1 MVEKMKNKSSILYV
15 IMGILVVGIFAAF
28 FIGANTN
35 KQIPVT
41 NDPNTNIYTNP
52 NTTTNQNTT
61 QTQPASFKDS
71 DFIVLTK
78 ENLLTLLL
86 QGSTDSGRSS
96 GMKSLSAVDIATNA
110 AAPMAEGTANESSS
124 NDSDYSTT
132 NVQVQGIDE
141 GDIVKTNGEKIF
153 IGKPNKLIVI
163 NNITPPLDDIYDLK
177 ISEEPNNTSH
187 YSYYTGPEE
196 TIQTILLDED
206 LLYLVTTKYHTESKF
221 DNSLLYP
228 QIISIPT
235 TVVTTYK
242 IKQNSLE
249 ELSKIEMDGTYYQS
263 RLKDGYVYLITNT
276 SQFYYS
282 NPIVLDDVIINP
294 IIETKAGK
302 VSSLDRTIIMPKDGT
317 PENTNMY
324 TVTTLKYSEASDSVI
339 DSLDLL
345 LDYSSTIYMSEDN
358 LYIAHKE
365 NQYWGWR
372 WYGFYNNNMEVFKE
386 IYKDVYPSSVENE
399 IKENIDD
406 SEKIL
411 EILNKYYETLDEK
424 EKEELYNDIQDRANK
439 YYEDKQRERQ
449 KTYINRIELKS
460 NGKLGDVI
468 TGSVQGDL
476 LNQFSL
482 DEDKDGYLRVAIT
495 YRNENYKNENG
506 IVILDSSL
514 KEYSTLDGLAE
525 DERIYSV
532 RFMGDKVFLVT
543 FRQMDPF
550 FVIDLSDRK
559 NPEVLGY
566 LKIPGYSSYLHPI
579 SDTLILGVGQNTKAT
594 QWGGVSQTG
603 VKVSLFDVSDYEDPK
618 EVATY
623 VVDTDNSYTPIQND
637 HKAFL
642 YIEKENLIVIP
653 VTEYYN
659 TRGPG
664 TNFYVLE
671 LTKDDIKEKEVISHD
686 SASTNWYSEILRS
699 LYIGDEL
706 YTISGTQIVTY
717 NFGTEDKTEV
727 SIN

>member
-1 MVEKMKNKSSILYV
+1 MKNKNSILYIV
-15 IMGILVVGIFAAF
+15 IGILLVGVIAAF

-35 KQIPVT
+35 KQAPVT
-41 NDPNTNIYTNP
+41 TGPNTNTP
-52 NTTTNQNTT
+52 TTNITTNNTTT
-61 QTQPASFKDS
+61 QTQPASFKGS
-71 DFIVLTK
+71 DFLVLTK
-78 ENLLTLLL
+78 ENLLLLL
-86 QGSTDSGRSS
+86 QQGSTGSS
-96 GMKSLSAVDIATNA
+96 GGRETKMLSVDSAVMNEA
-110 AAPMAEGTANESSS
+110 AAPTAMESSDS
-124 NDSDYSTT
+124 TVTNGSSDYSGT
-132 NVQVQGIDE
+132 NVQVKGIDE

-153 IGKPNKLIVI
+153 IGKTHKLIVI
-163 NNITPPLDDIYDLK
+163 NNVNPPLDDIYDLE
-177 ISEEPNNTSH
+177 ISKEITN
-187 YSYYTGPEE
+187 YQYYTNPEE

-228 QIISIPT
+228 QRLSIPT
-235 TVVTTYK
+235 TVVTTYE
-242 IKQNSLE
+242 IKEDSLE
-249 ELSKIEMDGTYYQS
+249 ELSKIEIDGIYYQS
-263 RLKDGYVYLITNT
+263 RLKEGYVYLITNNYN
-276 SQFYYS
+276 FYYN
-282 NPIVLDDVIINP
+282 NPILLDDVIINP

-424 EKEELYNDIQDRANK
+424 EKEELYNDIQEETEK
-439 YYEDKQRERQ
+439 YYQNKQRERE
-449 KTYINRIELKS
+449 KTYINKIELKS
-460 NGKLGDVI
+460 DGKFGDI
-468 TGSVQGDL
+468 TTGSVQGNL

-525 DERIYSV
+525 DESIYSV

-559 NPEVLGY
+559 NPGVLGY

-664 TNFYVLE
+664 MNFYVLE
-671 LTKDDIKEKEVISHD
+671 LKDDDIVEKEIIKHGGNNS
-686 SASTNWYSEILRS
+686 WYSGILRS

-706 YTISGTQIVTY
+706 YTISDNQISTY
-717 NFGTEDKTEV
+717 NFDTEDKTKV
-727 SIN
+727 SLN